1 MPSVK
6 GPGASRMERLPAP
19 AFLPADSRIYG
30 TFLPG
35 CSEQAGRW
43 AGGEP
48 PTQDLRARARA
59 GRGPGQGEGK
69 EGRVH
74 PRGGAGRGGGSRL
87 PHPLS
92 PRIRGPKTCFRSS
105 DGRVQGVYTPVTKS
119 RTFRGGRSSEP
130 HFTDEGRCGQSG
142 EVVDPSGKRGSHPGW
157 LFCAHCNECSVWA

>member
-1 MPSVK
+1 
-6 GPGASRMERLPAP
+6 MERLPAP

-30 TFLPG
+30 TLLPG

-74 PRGGAGRGGGSRL
+74 PRGGAGRGGGVPPPAPSL
-87 PHPLS
+87 
-92 PRIRGPKTCFRSS
+92 SS
-105 DGRVQGVYTPVTKS
+105 DQ
-119 RTFRGGRSSEP
+119 RSE
-130 HFTDEGRCGQSG
+130 DLLQEQ
-142 EVVDPSGKRGSHPGW
+142 
-157 LFCAHCNECSVWA
+157 